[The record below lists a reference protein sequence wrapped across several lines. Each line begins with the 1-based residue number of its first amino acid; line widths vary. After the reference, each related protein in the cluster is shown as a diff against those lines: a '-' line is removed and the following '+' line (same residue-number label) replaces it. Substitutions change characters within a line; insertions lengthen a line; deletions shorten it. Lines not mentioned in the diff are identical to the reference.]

1 MIVLILG
8 LALWTVTHFLKRLAP
23 DIRARMGDPGKGII
37 AVLIIVSVVLMVI
50 GYRGAAFVPVWE
62 PPTFLRHVNNLLMVF
77 AFYIYGVGATKGL
90 LSAKIR
96 HPQLTGFKIWA
107 VAHLLVNGDA
117 ASIVLFG
124 GLLVW
129 AVAQVILINRN
140 VSWQRPE
147 AVSIKGDFTALII
160 GLFLMS
166 IVAAI
171 HIWLGVN
178 PFGA

>member
-8 LALWTVTHFLKRLAP
+8 LVLWAAAHFLKRLAP
-23 DIRARMGDPGKGII
+23 DLRARMGDPGKGVI
-37 AVLIIVSVVLMVI
+37 AVLIIASIVLMVI
-50 GYRGAAFVPVWE
+50 GYRSAAFIPVWE
-62 PPTFLRHVNNLLMVF
+62 PPTFLRHVNNLLMVC
-77 AFYIYGVGATKGL
+77 AFYVYGVGATKGL

-107 VAHLLVNGDA
+107 VAHLLVNGDVV
-117 ASIVLFG
+117 SILLFG
-124 GLLVW
+124 GLLAW
-129 AVAQVILINRN
+129 AVAEVVVINR
-140 VSWQRPE
+140 STPWQKPD
-147 AVSIKGDFTALII
+147 AVSIKGDFIALVV